1 MKRATSLATH
11 ALSCLF
17 LLRVAVCEC
26 AGVCVTH
33 LYSILSGCCAVCLHV
48 RVPVCVCCCIC
59 IFVLCRLLFT
69 FLHCAN
75 THEMLLLLLLL
86 LLLFMMLLLF
96 CFAYRMCAKL
106 CVDCA
111 ACHKI
116 SFRLFR
122 LLCFI
127 FLSHTLSLILQ
138 AELVVYQ
145 FRSTDQDLWHNCS
158 VELKLSADP
167 KLCMD

>member
-1 MKRATSLATH
+1 MRRIPLTNCTKCCSSCKCKKQKHFSLHSFARACLDISTNASKSNKAGAKQIERKRKRERERERHNKTMKRATPSFFPPYVATH

-17 LLRVAVCEC
+17 LLRAAVCEC

-75 THEMLLLLLLL
+75 THEMFSCCCCL
-86 LLLFMMLLLF
+86 
-96 CFAYRMCAKL
+96 
-106 CVDCA
+106 
-111 ACHKI
+111 
-116 SFRLFR
+116 
-122 LLCFI
+122 
-127 FLSHTLSLILQ
+127 
-138 AELVVYQ
+138 
-145 FRSTDQDLWHNCS
+145 
-158 VELKLSADP
+158 
-167 KLCMD
+167 